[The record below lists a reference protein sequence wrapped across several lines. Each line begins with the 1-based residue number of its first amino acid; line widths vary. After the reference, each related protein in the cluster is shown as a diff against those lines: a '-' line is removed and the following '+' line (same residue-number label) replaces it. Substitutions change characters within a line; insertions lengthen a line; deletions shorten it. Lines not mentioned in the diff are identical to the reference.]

1 MIKVGSVVI
10 VNKNVS
16 SDGKYDFIVGS
27 DILNGGKYGFAEGKK
42 GVVVSVDESSK
53 RPYQVRFD
61 EFAKYFDSEVLNFKK
76 QDLKLFI

>member
-10 VNKNVS
+10 VNKNAS
-16 SDGKYDFIVGS
+16 SDGKYDFTVGS
-27 DILNGGKYGFAEGKK
+27 DILNGGKYSFTEGKK

>member
-16 SDGKYDFIVGS
+16 SDGKYDFTVDA
-27 DILNGGKYGFAEGKK
+27 DILNSGKYSFTEGKK

-76 QDLKLFI
+76 RDLELFI